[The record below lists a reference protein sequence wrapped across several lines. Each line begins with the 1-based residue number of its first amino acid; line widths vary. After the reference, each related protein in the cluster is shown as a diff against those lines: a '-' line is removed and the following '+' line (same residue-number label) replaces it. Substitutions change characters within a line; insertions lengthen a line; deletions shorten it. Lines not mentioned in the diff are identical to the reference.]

1 MSSFGVRSPR
11 NSGFAG
17 RVATLRCQC
26 LPMHPT
32 VVDYDAV
39 RKETASAF
47 EEKIVEVRGLVA
59 KLQKTQRA
67 AEQTLDQ
74 YEKSCTA

>member
-1 MSSFGVRSPR
+1 
-11 NSGFAG
+11 
-17 RVATLRCQC
+17 
-26 LPMHPT
+26 MHPT

-47 EEKIVEVRGLVA
+47 DEKIVEVRGLVA

>member
-11 NSGFAG
+11 NIGFCWSCSNAS
-17 RVATLRCQC
+17 CQC
-26 LPMHPT
+26 LPLHPT

-67 AEQTLDQ
+67 AEQALDQ
-74 YEKSCTA
+74 YEKSCGA

>member
-1 MSSFGVRSPR
+1 MP
-11 NSGFAG
+11 
-17 RVATLRCQC
+17 LR
-26 LPMHPT
+26 PT

-39 RKETASAF
+39 RKETAGAF

-67 AEQTLDQ
+67 AEQALDQ
-74 YEKSCTA
+74 YEKSCSA

>member
-1 MSSFGVRSPR
+1 MLAYLSSVCAAP
-11 NSGFAG
+11 
-17 RVATLRCQC
+17 
-26 LPMHPT
+26 

-39 RKETASAF
+39 RKDTASAF

-67 AEQTLDQ
+67 AETALDK